1 MFPKLIT
8 GIADA
13 KRILSLLDPLEMTAL
28 PDNVAKKTSEALGA
42 SLSPSESVAKILE
55 DVKTLGDDAI
65 RHYTKMFDGIDL
77 KNIEVSN
84 NNIENANTNVPA
96 DISKAIDIAITRVTQ
111 FHKNSL
117 PKRWMNNTDGTGEMY
132 KPIER
137 VGIYVPSGLSS
148 SVVMSAVPA
157 IVAGVKEVILA
168 TPPGENGIPSDV
180 VLAAAKRSGVHKVF
194 SIGGATAIAALAFGT
209 KTVPDVDKVCG
220 GGNIFVTL
228 AKKQVFGKVDIDGLY
243 GPTETVVVAD
253 EFANPIF
260 CAADLLAQAEHD
272 ALATPI
278 LVSTSAPLIEQVQK
292 EVMIQLEQIGSKNTA
307 KESLDKRGMAVLVQT
322 LDEAIEL
329 ANFIAPE
336 HLCLLVNEPSIWLE
350 KVSNAGG
357 VFLGEYSPEVM
368 GDYVAGPS
376 HIMPTGG
383 TARFNSY
390 LGVHQFLKPVPIVK
404 LNRTDFL
411 ELGIAAATIAR
422 GEGLSGHAAA
432 VDKRLDALGDKS

>member
-1 MFPKLIT
+1 MFPKLII
-8 GIADA
+8 GIENA
-13 KRILSLLDPLEMTAL
+13 KRILSLLDPLDITEL
-28 PDNVAKKTSEALGA
+28 PDHVSERTSQALGE
-42 SLSPSESVAKILE
+42 SLSPTQSVAKILD
-55 DVKTLGDDAI
+55 DVKTRGDDAI
-65 RHYTKMFDGIDL
+65 RHYTKIFDEIDL
-77 KNIEVSN
+77 TNIRVSN
-84 NNIENANTNVPA
+84 NDIKNANIDVPE
-96 DISKAIDIAITRVTQ
+96 DISKAIDIAITRVTR

-117 PKRWMNNTDGTGEMY
+117 PKRWMDNADGTGEMY
-132 KPIER
+132 IPIER
-137 VGIYVPSGLSS
+137 VGIYVPSGLAS

-168 TPPGENGIPSDV
+168 TPPGKNGIPSNA

-209 KTVPDVDKVCG
+209 ETVPVVDKVCG

-228 AKKQVFGKVDIDGLY
+228 AKKQVFGKVAIDGLN

-278 LVSTSAPLIEQVQK
+278 LVSTSAPLIKQVQK
-292 EVMIQLEQIGSKNTA
+292 EVMMQLEHLSSKNTA

-336 HLCLLVNEPSIWLE
+336 HLCLLINNPSTWVE

-357 VFLGEYSPEVM
+357 IFLGEYSPEVM

-404 LNRTDFL
+404 LNKTDFL
-411 ELGIAAATIAR
+411 DLGIAASTIAKA
-422 GEGLSGHAAA
+422 EGLSGHASA
-432 VDKRLDALGDKS
+432 VDKRLETLGGKS